1 MRRILRPFAASAK
14 IINNREEEEKCA
26 LRRTCGDYDTLC
38 QRKSQSVDCG
48 GGRGRGRRRR
58 QYRRGLFPLLRLFTR
73 VTETRDNSFNR
84 RGGIRYRD
92 KDTRRLLSPSSSPPP
107 PSSRWKKVFESK
119 TRDRK
124 PEVCARCERTPK
136 GFQGRKSVIPIGCR

>member
-107 PSSRWKKVFESK
+107 SLLSVEKSFRIEDAGPE
-119 TRDRK
+119 TRG
-124 PEVCARCERTPK
+124 VCSLRTNAE
-136 GFQGRKSVIPIGCR
+136 GIPRQEIGNPYRV